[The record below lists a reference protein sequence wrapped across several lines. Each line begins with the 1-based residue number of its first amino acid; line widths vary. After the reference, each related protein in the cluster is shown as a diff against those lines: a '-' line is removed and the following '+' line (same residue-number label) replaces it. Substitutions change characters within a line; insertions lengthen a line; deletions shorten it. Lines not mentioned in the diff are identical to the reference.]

1 MEVLVDDHV
10 LVFDI
15 PVRDTHAMKVMY
27 GFDDLREDIPGL
39 MFWNTFMWGLF
50 YAFEEIVRS
59 TSIHSGAWRCRSRR
73 KAFETFS
80 WTQKAGRSSNSD
92 GRRGL
97 LLGQRVSH

>member
-73 KAFETFS
+73 KALRLFL
-80 WTQKAGRSSNSD
+80 
-92 GRRGL
+92 GRRRREGAQIQM
-97 LLGQRVSH
+97 GAVDFFWDSE